1 MVGNDIIDI
10 NETRRSS
17 NWERPRF
24 MQKIFT
30 IKEQSI
36 ISISND
42 PFTTVWHLW
51 SMKESAY
58 KVFVQAGGNRF
69 FNPTKI
75 ECSLDSS
82 KNGQV
87 KIDTITLRTNTS
99 INSNFIF
106 STATIN
112 NADIDTCIFQLT
124 ENNSKQQSN
133 FIHQQVLNNFAKK
146 NSLNCAELLIQKTKT
161 GVPNLHYKNK
171 LLDKSISITHHGKYA
186 AYSILKSKI

>member
-24 MQKIFT
+24 IQKIFT
-30 IKEQSI
+30 LKEQSI
-36 ISISND
+36 ISASTD

-58 KVFVQAGGNRF
+58 KVFIQAGGNRF

-87 KIDTITLRTNTS
+87 KIDTTTLRTSTS
-99 INSNFIF
+99 INSNYIF

-112 NADIDTCIFQLT
+112 NSDIDTCIFQLT

-133 FIHQQVLNNFAKK
+133 FIHQLVLNDFAKK
-146 NSLNCAELLIQKTKT
+146 NSLNFAELLLQKTKK
-161 GVPNLHYKNK
+161 GVPTLHYKNK
-171 LLDKSISITHHGKYA
+171 PLNKSISITHHGKYA
-186 AYSILKSKI
+186 AYSILKD

>member
-82 KNGQV
+82 KNGHV

-99 INSNFIF
+99 INSNYIF
-106 STATIN
+106 STAVIN
-112 NADIDTCIFQLT
+112 NSDIDTCIFQLT

-133 FIHQQVLNNFAKK
+133 FIHQQVLNSFAKN

-161 GVPNLHYKNK
+161 GVPTLHYKNK
-171 LLDKSISITHHGKYA
+171 LLNKSISISHHGKYA
-186 AYSILKSKI
+186 AYSILKD